1 MDPATW
7 PAVFTAIARKKR
19 GQGWKTTAADEITWS
34 GSFEGMPLIVLS
46 RVRLRFGNLAH
57 FVVNSGARIGAHD
70 WNLPG
75 GHYVD
80 LRVYSPRP
88 LDDSQLQRLGQLAAA
103 GEDRPIRI
111 RRWEECLSEAVDI
124 RRNSE
129 IPACGAR

>member
-34 GSFEGMPLIVLS
+34 GSFEGMPLIVPS

-70 WNLPG
+70 
-75 GHYVD
+75 
-80 LRVYSPRP
+80 
-88 LDDSQLQRLGQLAAA
+88 
-103 GEDRPIRI
+103 
-111 RRWEECLSEAVDI
+111 
-124 RRNSE
+124 
-129 IPACGAR
+129 